1 MLDGGLLFMKFESLT
16 SPAADTSALQEEYKQ
31 AREIG
36 KLRLG
41 RQHLYFRTGL
51 KSYYLPYQD
60 ITRYFRR
67 VMQVPAKL
75 CCGKGD
81 FEIENLVI
89 CGERGELA
97 QIQLPGV
104 KAAKAVMECLAE
116 LAPNAAVG
124 RAKEPSADAPQ

>member
-1 MLDGGLLFMKFESLT
+1 MGGLSMKFESLT
-16 SPAADTSALQEEYKQ
+16 SPAADTTALQEEYRH

-41 RQHLYFRTGL
+41 QQHLYFRTGL

-97 QIQLPGV
+97 QIQLPGL
-104 KAAKAVMECLAE
+104 KAAKIVMESLAE

-124 RAKEPSADAPQ
+124 HAKDNPQ

>member
-1 MLDGGLLFMKFESLT
+1 MLDGGLLSMKFESLT
-16 SPAADTSALQEEYKQ
+16 SPAADASALQEEYKC

-41 RQHLYFRTGL
+41 QQHLYVRSGL
-51 KSYYLPYQD
+51 KCYYLPYSD
-60 ITRYFRR
+60 IRRYFRR
-67 VMQVPAKL
+67 VMRVPAKM

-89 CGERGELA
+89 CGDGGELA

-104 KAAKAVMECLAE
+104 KAAKAVMESLAE

>member
-1 MLDGGLLFMKFESLT
+1 MKFESLT
-16 SPAADTSALQEEYKQ
+16 SPAADVSALQEEYKQ

-41 RQHLYFRTGL
+41 QQHLYFRTGL

-81 FEIENLVI
+81 FEIEHLVI
-89 CGERGELA
+89 CGEGDRELA
-97 QIQLPGV
+97 QIQLPGRR
-104 KAAKAVMECLAE
+104 AAQILMDELKLLVPEAE
-116 LAPNAAVG
+116 IGCPTKN
-124 RAKEPSADAPQ
+124 